1 LSVDIE
7 EAIKG
12 SVGSGVDDAITFP
25 PAAGVAPSSKE
36 TSAFQAVGPLMK
48 EHLGLLELTEHKES
62 KIKRLV
68 EVMSDLINSEKT
80 KKLNRAGVNENK

>member
-1 LSVDIE
+1 
-7 EAIKG
+7 
-12 SVGSGVDDAITFP
+12 VGGGVDDAITFP
-25 PAAGVAPSSKE
+25 PAAGVTPSYKE

-48 EHLGLLELTEHKES
+48 EYLGLLELAEHKES

-80 KKLNRAGVNENK
+80 DQLKRVGVNENK